1 MDEVIFPQID
11 HTALSEKVYL
21 VLRTKI
27 LKRELKFGQ
36 KLLIND
42 IAHQLGVSRTPVKDA
57 ANRLALEGLVEK
69 VPRRGTFVTTL
80 TSQDVAELLDLRL
93 LLELYAAEKVL
104 EKGKVELVL
113 AEMEKCMANLDRV
126 ANGDHLDREAWM
138 SWNRDLHLSLIRLA
152 DNSHLLQTYEGLNI
166 DLRLAQVLLY
176 SRGVEYLVQTQ
187 QEHRAIYEALKNGS
201 WQQVK
206 EAISTHINT
215 TKMEALKAL
224 EAQVGTLVHQ

>member
-1 MDEVIFPQID
+1 MGEVTFPRID

-21 VLRTKI
+21 ILRTKI

-36 KLLIND
+36 KLLINE
-42 IAHQLGVSRTPVKDA
+42 IARQLGVSRTPVKDA

-104 EKGKVELVL
+104 EKGRVELLL

-126 ANGDHLDREAWM
+126 VNGDDLDREAWM

-166 DLRLAQVLLY
+166 DLRLGQVLLY

-187 QEHRAIYEALKNGS
+187 QEHQAIYEAFDNGN
-201 WQQVK
+201 WEQVEK
-206 EAISTHINT
+206 AISTHINT
-215 TKMEALKAL
+215 TKKEALKAL
-224 EAQVGTLVHQ
+224 EAQLGPS

>member
-1 MDEVIFPQID
+1 MSEVTFPRID

-21 VLRTKI
+21 ILRTKI
-27 LKRELKFGQ
+27 LKRELKPGQ
-36 KLLIND
+36 KLLID
-42 IAHQLGVSRTPVKDA
+42 EIASQVGVSRTPVKDA
-57 ANRLALEGLVEK
+57 VNRLALEGLVEK
-69 VPRRGTFVTTL
+69 VARRGTFVTTL
-80 TSQDVAELLDLRL
+80 TSRDVAELQDLRL

-104 EKGKVELVL
+104 EKGRVELLL

-152 DNSHLLQTYEGLNI
+152 DNGHLLQMYKGLNI
-166 DLRLAQVLLY
+166 DLRLGQVLLY

-206 EAISTHINT
+206 EAISIHINT
-215 TKMEALKAL
+215 TKGEALKAL
-224 EAQVGTLVHQ
+224 EVQGGSS

>member
-1 MDEVIFPQID
+1 MGEVTFPRID

-21 VLRTKI
+21 ILRTKI

-36 KLLIND
+36 KLLINE
-42 IAHQLGVSRTPVKDA
+42 IARQLGVSRTPVKDA

-104 EKGKVELVL
+104 EKGRVELLL

-126 ANGDHLDREAWM
+126 ANGDDLDREAWM

-166 DLRLAQVLLY
+166 DLRLGQVLLY

-187 QEHRAIYEALKNGS
+187 QEHQAIYEAFDNGN
-201 WQQVK
+201 WEQVEK
-206 EAISTHINT
+206 AISTHINT
-215 TKMEALKAL
+215 TKKEALKAL
-224 EAQVGTLVHQ
+224 EAQLGPS